1 MAGKTVI
8 ALTRTLWVFF
18 CAMDPKIR
26 EYMSKNGAKGGR
38 ANKGTESRKKIAKA
52 AAEIRW
58 AKWRA
63 ARDSGNTKPEA
74 PPVKPS

>member
-1 MAGKTVI
+1 
-8 ALTRTLWVFF
+8 
-18 CAMDPKIR
+18 MDPKIR

-52 AAEIRW
+52 AAEVRW

-63 ARDSGNTKPEA
+63 ARASENAKPTET
-74 PPVKPS
+74 PSVKPS

>member
-1 MAGKTVI
+1 
-8 ALTRTLWVFF
+8 
-18 CAMDPKIR
+18 MDPKIR

-63 ARDSGNTKPEA
+63 ARDSVNTKPPEA